1 MIKPNPEIIL
11 KEAVMRVDQ
20 IPLTQVATAIL
31 HKAGAEL
38 ERAQAVAEHL
48 VTANLKGHDSH
59 GVGMI
64 PNYVNAMLN
73 TLIHPENDALL
84 TRDSGAVLNFDGNLG
99 FGRVVG
105 IQAMDL
111 GIERAKSHGI
121 SCVALGNAAHL
132 GRIGAFAEHCAEA
145 GLISTHYV
153 NVVGHDPM
161 VVAYR
166 GRDRRFI
173 TNPFCCAVPRPDGNH
188 VVLDMA
194 TTTVAA
200 GKVRVAYMKGEP
212 VPEHSLVDSNGLETT
227 DASVIFSKG
236 GGGAMQPFGLHK
248 GYGLMVMCEL
258 LGGALGG
265 NFTMQPG
272 NPRAGATLNNMLSII
287 LDPGAVGDLAEYD
300 AEVSAMIDYIY
311 ASEAA
316 EGVDKV
322 LIPGDPERQSVAARS
337 THGIDIDDNSWQD
350 ITNAAAAAGLGEE
363 DINALL

>member
-1 MIKPNPEIIL
+1 
-11 KEAVMRVDQ
+11 MRIDQ
-20 IPLTQVATAIL
+20 KPLTQIATTIL

-38 ERAQAVAEHL
+38 KRAQAVAEHL
-48 VTANLKGHDSH
+48 VIANLKGHDSH

-64 PNYVNAMLN
+64 PSYVKSMMSD
-73 TLIHPENDALL
+73 LIHPQNDALL
-84 TRDSGAVLNFDGNLG
+84 TRDSGAVLSFDGNLG

-105 IQAMDL
+105 IQAVDQ

-161 VVAYR
+161 VVAYG

-173 TNPFCCAVPRPDGNH
+173 TNPFCCAVPRTDGNH

-212 VPEHSLVDSNGLETT
+212 VPEHSLVDRNGLETT
-227 DASVIFSKG
+227 DASVIFSKD

-272 NPRAGATLNNMLSII
+272 NQRAGATLNNMLSII
-287 LDPGAVGDLAEYD
+287 LDPSAVGDLAAYD
-300 AEVSAMIDYIY
+300 AEVTAMIDYIY
-311 ASEAA
+311 ASKAA
-316 EGVDKV
+316 EGVEKV
-322 LIPGDPERQSVAARS
+322 LIPGDPERQSLAARS
-337 THGIDIDDNSWQD
+337 TNGIDIDDNSWQD
-350 ITNAAAAAGLGEE
+350 ITNAANAAGLSTD
-363 DINALL
+363 DIKALL

>member
-1 MIKPNPEIIL
+1 
-11 KEAVMRVDQ
+11 MRIDQ
-20 IPLTQVATAIL
+20 KPLTQIATTIL

-48 VTANLKGHDSH
+48 VIANLKGHDSH

-64 PNYVNAMLN
+64 PSYVKSMMSD
-73 TLIHPENDALL
+73 LIHPQNDALL
-84 TRDSGAVLNFDGNLG
+84 TRDSGAVLSFDGNLG

-105 IQAMDL
+105 IQAMDQ

-161 VVAYR
+161 VVAYG

-173 TNPFCCAVPRPDGNH
+173 TNPFCCAVPRTDGNH

-212 VPEHSLVDSNGLETT
+212 VPEHSLVDRNGLETT
-227 DASVIFSKG
+227 DASVIFSKD

-265 NFTMQPG
+265 NFTMQPA
-272 NPRAGATLNNMLSII
+272 NQRAGATLNNMLSII
-287 LDPGAVGDLAEYD
+287 LDPSAVGDLAAYD
-300 AEVSAMIDYIY
+300 AEVTAMIDYIY
-311 ASEAA
+311 ASKAA
-316 EGVDKV
+316 EGVEKV
-322 LIPGDPERQSVAARS
+322 LIPGDPERQSLAARS
-337 THGIDIDDNSWQD
+337 TNGIDIDDNSWQD
-350 ITNAAAAAGLGEE
+350 ITNAANAAGLSTD
-363 DINALL
+363 DIKALL

>member
-1 MIKPNPEIIL
+1 
-11 KEAVMRVDQ
+11 MRIDQ
-20 IPLTQVATAIL
+20 KPLTQIAATIL

-48 VTANLKGHDSH
+48 VIANLKGHDSH

-64 PNYVNAMLN
+64 PNYVKSMMSD
-73 TLIHPENDALL
+73 LIHPQNDALL
-84 TRDSGAVLNFDGNLG
+84 TRDSGAVLSFDGNLG

-105 IQAMDL
+105 IQAMDQ
-111 GIERAKSHGI
+111 GIARAKSHGI

-132 GRIGAFAEHCAEA
+132 GRIGAFAEHCAAA

-161 VVAYR
+161 VVAYG

-173 TNPFCCAVPRPDGNH
+173 TNPFCCAVPRADGNH

-212 VPEHSLVDSNGLETT
+212 VPEHSLVDRNGLETT
-227 DASVIFSKG
+227 DASVIFSKD

-272 NPRAGATLNNMLSII
+272 NQRAGATLNNMLSII
-287 LDPGAVGDLAEYD
+287 LDPGAVGDLAAYD
-300 AEVSAMIDYIY
+300 AEVTAMIDYIY

-316 EGVDKV
+316 EGVEKV
-322 LIPGDPERQSVAARS
+322 LIPGDPERQSFAARS
-337 THGIDIDDNSWQD
+337 TNGIDIDDNSWRD
-350 ITNAAAAAGLGEE
+350 ITNAANAAGLSA
-363 DINALL
+363 DDLNALL

>member
-1 MIKPNPEIIL
+1 
-11 KEAVMRVDQ
+11 MRIDQ
-20 IPLTQVATAIL
+20 KPLTQIATTIL

-38 ERAQAVAEHL
+38 KRAQAVAEHL
-48 VTANLKGHDSH
+48 VIANLKGHDSH

-64 PNYVNAMLN
+64 PSYVKSMMSD
-73 TLIHPENDALL
+73 LIHPQNDALL
-84 TRDSGAVLNFDGNLG
+84 TRDSGAVLSFDGNLG

-105 IQAMDL
+105 IQAMDQ

-161 VVAYR
+161 VVAYG

-173 TNPFCCAVPRPDGNH
+173 TNPFCCAVPRTDGNH

-212 VPEHSLVDSNGLETT
+212 VPEHSLVDRNGLETT
-227 DASVIFSKG
+227 DASVIFSKD

-272 NPRAGATLNNMLSII
+272 NQRAGATLNNMLSII
-287 LDPGAVGDLAEYD
+287 LDPSAVGDLAAYD
-300 AEVSAMIDYIY
+300 AEVTAMIDYIY
-311 ASEAA
+311 ASKAA
-316 EGVDKV
+316 QGVEKV
-322 LIPGDPERQSVAARS
+322 LIPGDPERQSLAARS
-337 THGIDIDDNSWQD
+337 TNGIDIDENSWQD
-350 ITNAAAAAGLGEE
+350 ITNAANAAGLSMD
-363 DINALL
+363 DIKALL

>member
-1 MIKPNPEIIL
+1 MRIDQKPL
-11 KEAVMRVDQ
+11 M
-20 IPLTQVATAIL
+20 QVAAAIL
-31 HKAGAEL
+31 QKAGAEL
-38 ERAQAVAEHL
+38 DRAQAVAEHL
-48 VTANLKGHDSH
+48 VAANLKGHDSH

-64 PNYVNAMLN
+64 PNYVKSMMSE
-73 TLIHPENDALL
+73 LIQPQNDALL
-84 TRDSGAVLNFDGNLG
+84 TRDSGAVLTFDGNLG

-105 IQAMDL
+105 IQAMDQ

-161 VVAYR
+161 VVAYG

-173 TNPFCCAVPRPDGNH
+173 TNPFCCAVPRADGQH

-212 VPEHSLVDSNGLETT
+212 VPDHSLVDRNGVETT
-227 DASVIFSKG
+227 DASVIFSKD

-272 NPRAGATLNNMLSII
+272 NPRIGATLNNMLSVI
-287 LDPGAVGDLAEYD
+287 LDPSAIGDLAAYD
-300 AEVSAMIDYIY
+300 AEVTAMIDYIY

-316 EGVDKV
+316 DGVEKV
-322 LIPGDPERQSVAARS
+322 LIPGDPERQSLAARS
-337 THGIDIDDNSWQD
+337 RDGIDIDENSWQD
-350 ITNAAAAAGLGEE
+350 ITNAATAAGLSEKE
-363 DINALL
+363 ISALVD

>member
-1 MIKPNPEIIL
+1 
-11 KEAVMRVDQ
+11 MRIDQ
-20 IPLTQVATAIL
+20 KPLTQIAATIL

-48 VTANLKGHDSH
+48 VIANLKGHDSH

-64 PNYVNAMLN
+64 PNYVKSMMSD
-73 TLIHPENDALL
+73 LIHPQSDALL
-84 TRDSGAVLNFDGNLG
+84 TRDSGAVLSFDGNLG

-105 IQAMDL
+105 IQAMDQ
-111 GIERAKSHGI
+111 GIARAKSHGI

-132 GRIGAFAEHCAEA
+132 GRIGAFAEHCAAA

-161 VVAYR
+161 VVAYG

-173 TNPFCCAVPRPDGNH
+173 TNPFCCAVPRADGNH

-212 VPEHSLVDSNGLETT
+212 VPEHSLVDRNGLETT
-227 DASVIFSKG
+227 DASVIFSKD

-272 NPRAGATLNNMLSII
+272 NQRAGATLNNMLSII
-287 LDPGAVGDLAEYD
+287 LDPGAVGDLAAYD
-300 AEVSAMIDYIY
+300 AEVTAMIDYIY

-316 EGVDKV
+316 EGVEKV
-322 LIPGDPERQSVAARS
+322 LIPGDPERQSFAARS
-337 THGIDIDDNSWQD
+337 TNGIDIDDNSWQD
-350 ITNAAAAAGLGEE
+350 ITNAANAAGLSA
-363 DINALL
+363 DDLNALL

>member
-1 MIKPNPEIIL
+1 
-11 KEAVMRVDQ
+11 MRIDQ
-20 IPLTQVATAIL
+20 KPLTQIATTIL

-38 ERAQAVAEHL
+38 KRAQAVAEHL
-48 VTANLKGHDSH
+48 VIANLKGHDSH

-64 PNYVNAMLN
+64 PSYVKSMMSD
-73 TLIHPENDALL
+73 LIHPQNDALL
-84 TRDSGAVLNFDGNLG
+84 TRDSGAVLSFDGNLG

-105 IQAMDL
+105 IQAMDQ

-161 VVAYR
+161 VVAYG

-173 TNPFCCAVPRPDGNH
+173 TNPFCCAVPRTDGNH

-212 VPEHSLVDSNGLETT
+212 VPEHSLVDRNGLETT
-227 DASVIFSKG
+227 DASVIFSKD
-236 GGGAMQPFGLHK
+236 GGGAIPRTAK
-248 GYGLMVMCEL
+248 Y
-258 LGGALGG
+258 
-265 NFTMQPG
+265 
-272 NPRAGATLNNMLSII
+272 PRAQRRGHRNRRQQLAGHHAGSRPGRFGCRTNHSAPRLVFQPSETL
-287 LDPGAVGDLAEYD
+287 
-300 AEVSAMIDYIY
+300 
-311 ASEAA
+311 
-316 EGVDKV
+316 
-322 LIPGDPERQSVAARS
+322 R
-337 THGIDIDDNSWQD
+337 
-350 ITNAAAAAGLGEE
+350 
-363 DINALL
+363 

>member
-1 MIKPNPEIIL
+1 
-11 KEAVMRVDQ
+11 MRIDQ
-20 IPLTQVATAIL
+20 RPLIQVAAAIL
-31 HKAGAEL
+31 QKAGAEL
-38 ERAQAVAEHL
+38 DRAQAVAEHL
-48 VTANLKGHDSH
+48 VAANLKGHDSH

-64 PNYVNAMLN
+64 PNYVKSMMSE
-73 TLIHPENDALL
+73 LIHPQNDALL
-84 TRDSGAVLNFDGNLG
+84 TRDSGAVLTFDGNLG

-105 IQAMDL
+105 MQAMDQ

-161 VVAYR
+161 VVAYG

-173 TNPFCCAVPRPDGNH
+173 TNPFCCAVPRADGQH

-212 VPEHSLVDSNGLETT
+212 VPDHSLVDRNGVETT
-227 DASVIFSKG
+227 DASVIFSKD

-272 NPRAGATLNNMLSII
+272 NPRIGATLNNMLSVI
-287 LDPGAVGDLAEYD
+287 LDPSAIGDLAAYD
-300 AEVSAMIDYIY
+300 AEVTAMIDYIY

-316 EGVDKV
+316 DGVEKV
-322 LIPGDPERQSVAARS
+322 LIPGDPERQSLAARS
-337 THGIDIDDNSWQD
+337 RDGIDIDENSWQD
-350 ITNAAAAAGLGEE
+350 ITNAATAAGLSEKE
-363 DINALL
+363 ISALVD

>member
-1 MIKPNPEIIL
+1 
-11 KEAVMRVDQ
+11 MRIDQ
-20 IPLTQVATAIL
+20 KPLTQIATTIL

-38 ERAQAVAEHL
+38 KRAQAVAEHL
-48 VTANLKGHDSH
+48 VIANLKGHDSH

-64 PNYVNAMLN
+64 PSYVKSMMSD
-73 TLIHPENDALL
+73 LIHPQNDALL
-84 TRDSGAVLNFDGNLG
+84 TRDSGAVLSFDGNLG

-105 IQAMDL
+105 IQAMDQ

-161 VVAYR
+161 VVAYG

-173 TNPFCCAVPRPDGNH
+173 TNPFCCAVPRTDGNH

-212 VPEHSLVDSNGLETT
+212 VPTHSLVDRNGLETT
-227 DASVIFSKG
+227 DASVIFSKD

-272 NPRAGATLNNMLSII
+272 NQRAGATLNNMLSII
-287 LDPGAVGDLAEYD
+287 LDPSAVGDLAAYD
-300 AEVSAMIDYIY
+300 AEVTAMIDYIY
-311 ASEAA
+311 ASKAA
-316 EGVDKV
+316 EGVEKV
-322 LIPGDPERQSVAARS
+322 LIPGDPERQSLAARS
-337 THGIDIDDNSWQD
+337 TNGIDIDDNSWQD
-350 ITNAAAAAGLGEE
+350 ITNAANAAGLSTD
-363 DINALL
+363 DIKALL

>member
-1 MIKPNPEIIL
+1 
-11 KEAVMRVDQ
+11 MRIHKNSLV
-20 IPLTQVATAIL
+20 QVATAIL
-31 HKAGAEL
+31 TSAGAEAD
-38 ERAQAVAEHL
+38 RAHAVAEHL
-48 VTANLKGHDSH
+48 VIANLKGHDSH
-59 GVGMI
+59 GVGMV
-64 PNYVNAMLN
+64 PNYVGAMVN
-73 TLIHPENDALL
+73 GLINPQSDVKL
-84 TRDSGAVLNFDGNLG
+84 TRDNGAVLTFDGDLG
-99 FGRVVG
+99 FGRIVG
-105 IQAMDL
+105 MQAMDK

-121 SCVALGNAAHL
+121 CCVALGSAAHL

-161 VVAYR
+161 VVAYG

-173 TNPFCCAVPRPDGNH
+173 TNPFCCAVPRADGNH

-212 VPEHSLVDSNGLETT
+212 VPKHSLVDKNGVETT
-227 DASVIFSKG
+227 DASVIFSKD

-265 NFTMQPG
+265 HFTMQPG
-272 NPRAGATLNNMLSII
+272 NQRSGATLNNMLSII
-287 LDPGAVGDLAEYD
+287 LDPAAVGDLATYD

-311 ASEAA
+311 ASEPAD
-316 EGVDKV
+316 GVDKV
-322 LIPGDPERQSVAARS
+322 MIPGDPERQSTRTRNAK
-337 THGIDIDDNSWQD
+337 GIEIDDNSWQD
-350 ITNAAAAAGLGEE
+350 IMQAADRAGL
-363 DINALL
+363 DAAQITALLD

>member
-1 MIKPNPEIIL
+1 MRIDQKPLI
-11 KEAVMRVDQ
+11 
-20 IPLTQVATAIL
+20 QVASAIL
-31 HKAGAEL
+31 QKAGAAID
-38 ERAQAVAEHL
+38 RAQAVAEHL
-48 VTANLKGHDSH
+48 VRANLKGHDSH
-59 GVGMI
+59 GVGMV
-64 PNYVNAMLN
+64 PNYVKSMLSE
-73 TLIHPENDALL
+73 LIHPQNDALL
-84 TRDSGAVLNFDGNLG
+84 TRDNGAVLTFDGNLG

-105 IQAMDL
+105 MQAMDQ

-161 VVAYR
+161 VVAYG

-173 TNPFCCAVPRPDGNH
+173 TNPFCCAVPRADGNH

-212 VPEHSLVDSNGLETT
+212 VPEHSLVDRNGVETT
-227 DASVIFSKG
+227 DASVIFSRD

-272 NPRAGATLNNMLSII
+272 NPRGGATLNNMLSVI
-287 LDPGAVGDLAEYD
+287 LDPSAIGDLAAYD
-300 AEVSAMIDYIY
+300 AEVTAMIEYIY

-316 EGVDKV
+316 EGIDKV
-322 LIPGDPERQSVAARS
+322 LVPGDPERQSVAARS
-337 THGIDIDDNSWQD
+337 QAGIDIDDNSWQD
-350 ITNAAAAAGLGEE
+350 ITSAAVAAGMSEAEIG
-363 DINALL
+363 ALIA

>member
-1 MIKPNPEIIL
+1 
-11 KEAVMRVDQ
+11 MRIDQ
-20 IPLTQVATAIL
+20 KPLTQIATTIL

-38 ERAQAVAEHL
+38 KRAQAVAEHL
-48 VTANLKGHDSH
+48 VIANLKGHDSH

-64 PNYVNAMLN
+64 PSYVKSMMSG
-73 TLIHPENDALL
+73 LIHPQNDALL
-84 TRDSGAVLNFDGNLG
+84 TRDSGAVLSFDGNLG

-105 IQAMDL
+105 IQAMDQ

-161 VVAYR
+161 VVAYG

-173 TNPFCCAVPRPDGNH
+173 TNPFCCAVPRTDGNH

-212 VPEHSLVDSNGLETT
+212 VPEHSLVDRNGLETT
-227 DASVIFSKG
+227 DASVIFSKD

-272 NPRAGATLNNMLSII
+272 NQRAGATLNNMLSII
-287 LDPGAVGDLAEYD
+287 LDPSAVGDLAAYD
-300 AEVSAMIDYIY
+300 AEVTAMIDYIY
-311 ASEAA
+311 ASKAA
-316 EGVDKV
+316 EGVEKV
-322 LIPGDPERQSVAARS
+322 LIPGDPERQSLAARS
-337 THGIDIDDNSWQD
+337 TNGIDIDDNSWQD
-350 ITNAAAAAGLGEE
+350 ITNAANAAGLSTD
-363 DINALL
+363 DIKALL

>member
-1 MIKPNPEIIL
+1 
-11 KEAVMRVDQ
+11 MRIDQ
-20 IPLTQVATAIL
+20 NPLTQVATAIL
-31 HKAGAEL
+31 QCAGAE
-38 ERAQAVAEHL
+38 EQRARAVAEHL

-64 PNYVNAMLN
+64 PNYVAAMVAG
-73 TLIHPENDALL
+73 LINPDNDAKL
-84 TRDSGAVLNFDGNLG
+84 TRDSGAVLTFDGDLG

-105 IQAMDL
+105 MQAMEQ
-111 GIERAKSHGI
+111 GIERAKAHGI

-132 GRIGAFAEHCAEA
+132 GRIGAFAEYCADA

-153 NVVGHDPM
+153 NVVGHDPL
-161 VVAYR
+161 VVAYG

-173 TNPFCCAVPRPDGNH
+173 TNPFCCAVPRADGDH

-212 VPEHSLVDSNGLETT
+212 VPEHSLVDKNGVETT
-227 DASVIFSKG
+227 DASVIFSKD

-265 NFTMQPG
+265 NFSMQPG
-272 NPRAGATLNNMLSII
+272 NTRSGATLNNMLSII
-287 LDPGAVGDLAEYD
+287 LDPAAVGDLAAYD

-311 ASEAA
+311 ASEPAD
-316 EGVDKV
+316 GVDKV
-322 LIPGDPERQSVAARS
+322 LIPGDPERKSLKTRS
-337 THGIDIDDNSWQD
+337 AEGIEIDDNSWQD
-350 ITNAAAAAGLGEE
+350 IMRAAETAGL
-363 DINALL
+363 DQTQVNALLG

>member
-1 MIKPNPEIIL
+1 
-11 KEAVMRVDQ
+11 MRIDQ
-20 IPLTQVATAIL
+20 KPLTKIAATIL

-48 VTANLKGHDSH
+48 VIANLKGHDSH

-64 PNYVNAMLN
+64 PNYVKSMMSD
-73 TLIHPENDALL
+73 LIHPQNDALL
-84 TRDSGAVLNFDGNLG
+84 TRDSGAVLSFDGNLG

-105 IQAMDL
+105 IQAMDQ
-111 GIERAKSHGI
+111 GIARAKSHGI

-132 GRIGAFAEHCAEA
+132 GRIGAFAEHCAAA

-161 VVAYR
+161 VVAYG

-173 TNPFCCAVPRPDGNH
+173 TNPFCCAVPRADGNH

-212 VPEHSLVDSNGLETT
+212 VPEHSLVDRNGLETT
-227 DASVIFSKG
+227 DASVIFSKD

-272 NPRAGATLNNMLSII
+272 NQRAGATLNNMLSII
-287 LDPGAVGDLAEYD
+287 LDPGAVGDLAAYD
-300 AEVSAMIDYIY
+300 AEVTAMIDYIY

-316 EGVDKV
+316 EGVEKV
-322 LIPGDPERQSVAARS
+322 LIPGDPERQSFAARS
-337 THGIDIDDNSWQD
+337 TNGIDIDDNSWQD
-350 ITNAAAAAGLGEE
+350 ITSAANAAGLSA
-363 DINALL
+363 DDLNALL

>member
-1 MIKPNPEIIL
+1 
-11 KEAVMRVDQ
+11 MRIDQ
-20 IPLTQVATAIL
+20 KPLTQIATTIL

-48 VTANLKGHDSH
+48 VIANLKGHDSH

-64 PNYVNAMLN
+64 PSYVKSMMSD
-73 TLIHPENDALL
+73 LIHPQNDALL
-84 TRDSGAVLNFDGNLG
+84 TRDSGAVLSFDGNLG

-105 IQAMDL
+105 IQAMDQ

-161 VVAYR
+161 VVAYG

-173 TNPFCCAVPRPDGNH
+173 TNPFCCAVPRTDGNH

-212 VPEHSLVDSNGLETT
+212 VPEHSLVDRNGLETT
-227 DASVIFSKG
+227 DASVIFSKD

-272 NPRAGATLNNMLSII
+272 NQRAGATLNNMLSVI
-287 LDPGAVGDLAEYD
+287 LDPSAVGDLAAYD
-300 AEVSAMIDYIY
+300 AEVTAMIDYIY
-311 ASEAA
+311 ASKAA
-316 EGVDKV
+316 EGVEKV
-322 LIPGDPERQSVAARS
+322 LIPGDPERQSLAARS
-337 THGIDIDDNSWQD
+337 TNGIDIDDNSWQD
-350 ITNAAAAAGLGEE
+350 ITNAANAAGLSTD
-363 DINALL
+363 DIKALL

>member
-1 MIKPNPEIIL
+1 
-11 KEAVMRVDQ
+11 MRIDQ
-20 IPLTQVATAIL
+20 KPLTQIATTIL

-38 ERAQAVAEHL
+38 KRAQAVAEHL
-48 VTANLKGHDSH
+48 VIANLKGHDSH

-64 PNYVNAMLN
+64 PSYVKSMMSD
-73 TLIHPENDALL
+73 LIHPQNDALL
-84 TRDSGAVLNFDGNLG
+84 TRDSGAVLSFDGNLG

-105 IQAMDL
+105 IQAMDQ

-161 VVAYR
+161 VVAYG

-173 TNPFCCAVPRPDGNH
+173 TNPFCCAVPRTDGNH

-212 VPEHSLVDSNGLETT
+212 VPEHSLVDRNGLETT
-227 DASVIFSKG
+227 DASVIFSKD

-272 NPRAGATLNNMLSII
+272 NQRAGATLNNMLSII
-287 LDPGAVGDLAEYD
+287 LDPSAVGDLAAYD
-300 AEVSAMIDYIY
+300 AEVTAMIDYIY
-311 ASEAA
+311 ASKAA
-316 EGVDKV
+316 QGVEKV
-322 LIPGDPERQSVAARS
+322 LIPGDPERQSLAARS
-337 THGIDIDDNSWQD
+337 TNGIDIDDNSWQD
-350 ITNAAAAAGLGEE
+350 ITNAANAAGLSTD
-363 DINALL
+363 DIKALL

>member
-1 MIKPNPEIIL
+1 MRIDQRPLIK
-11 KEAVMRVDQ
+11 
-20 IPLTQVATAIL
+20 VAAAIL
-31 HKAGAEL
+31 QKAGAEL
-38 ERAQAVAEHL
+38 DRAQAVAEHL
-48 VTANLKGHDSH
+48 VAANLKGHDSH

-64 PNYVNAMLN
+64 PNYVKSMLSE
-73 TLIHPENDALL
+73 LIHPQNDALL
-84 TRDSGAVLNFDGNLG
+84 TRDSGAVLTFDGNLG

-105 IQAMDL
+105 MQAMDQ
-111 GIERAKSHGI
+111 GIQRAKSHGI

-161 VVAYR
+161 VVAYG

-173 TNPFCCAVPRPDGNH
+173 TNPFCCAVPRADGQH

-212 VPEHSLVDSNGLETT
+212 VPDHSLVDRNGVETT
-227 DASVIFSKG
+227 DASVIFSKD

-272 NPRAGATLNNMLSII
+272 NPRIGATLNNMLSVI
-287 LDPGAVGDLAEYD
+287 LDPSAIGDLAAYD
-300 AEVSAMIDYIY
+300 AEVTAMIDYIY

-316 EGVDKV
+316 DGVEKV
-322 LIPGDPERQSVAARS
+322 LIPGDPERQSLAARS
-337 THGIDIDDNSWQD
+337 RDGIDIDENSWQD
-350 ITNAAAAAGLGEE
+350 ITNAATSAGLSEKE
-363 DINALL
+363 ISALVD

>member
-1 MIKPNPEIIL
+1 
-11 KEAVMRVDQ
+11 MRIDQ
-20 IPLTQVATAIL
+20 KPLTQIAATIL

-48 VTANLKGHDSH
+48 VIANLKGHDSH

-64 PNYVNAMLN
+64 PNYVKSIMSD
-73 TLIHPENDALL
+73 LIHPQNDALL
-84 TRDSGAVLNFDGNLG
+84 TRDSGAVLSFDGNLG

-105 IQAMDL
+105 IQAMDQ
-111 GIERAKSHGI
+111 GIARAKSHGI

-132 GRIGAFAEHCAEA
+132 GRIGAFAEHCAAA

-161 VVAYR
+161 VVAYG

-173 TNPFCCAVPRPDGNH
+173 TNPFCCAVPRADGNH

-212 VPEHSLVDSNGLETT
+212 VPEHSLVDRNGLETT
-227 DASVIFSKG
+227 DASVIFSKD

-272 NPRAGATLNNMLSII
+272 NQRAGATLNNMLSII
-287 LDPGAVGDLAEYD
+287 LDPGAIGDLAAYD
-300 AEVSAMIDYIY
+300 AEVTAMIDYIY

-316 EGVDKV
+316 EGVEKV
-322 LIPGDPERQSVAARS
+322 LIPGDPERQSFAARS
-337 THGIDIDDNSWQD
+337 TNGIDIDDNSWRD
-350 ITNAAAAAGLGEE
+350 ITNAANAAGLSA
-363 DINALL
+363 DDLNALL

>member
-1 MIKPNPEIIL
+1 
-11 KEAVMRVDQ
+11 MRIDQ
-20 IPLTQVATAIL
+20 KPLTQIATTIL

-48 VTANLKGHDSH
+48 VIANLKGHDSH

-64 PNYVNAMLN
+64 PSYVKSMMSD
-73 TLIHPENDALL
+73 LIHPQNDALL
-84 TRDSGAVLNFDGNLG
+84 TRDSGAVLSFDGNLG

-105 IQAMDL
+105 IQAMDQ

-161 VVAYR
+161 VVAYG

-173 TNPFCCAVPRPDGNH
+173 TNPFCCAVPRTDGNH

-212 VPEHSLVDSNGLETT
+212 VPEHSLVDRNGLETT
-227 DASVIFSKG
+227 DASVIFSKD

-272 NPRAGATLNNMLSII
+272 NQRAGATLNNMLSII
-287 LDPGAVGDLAEYD
+287 LDPSAVGDLATYD
-300 AEVSAMIDYIY
+300 AEVTAMIDYIY
-311 ASEAA
+311 ASKAA
-316 EGVDKV
+316 EGVEKV
-322 LIPGDPERQSVAARS
+322 LIPGDPERQSLAARS
-337 THGIDIDDNSWQD
+337 TNGIDIDDNSWQD
-350 ITNAAAAAGLGEE
+350 ITHAANAAGLGT
-363 DINALL
+363 DDLKVLL

>member
-1 MIKPNPEIIL
+1 MRIDQKPL
-11 KEAVMRVDQ
+11 M
-20 IPLTQVATAIL
+20 QVAAAIL
-31 HKAGAEL
+31 QKAGAEL
-38 ERAQAVAEHL
+38 DRAQAVAEHL
-48 VTANLKGHDSH
+48 VAANLKGHDSH

-64 PNYVNAMLN
+64 PNYVKSMLSE
-73 TLIHPENDALL
+73 LIHPQNDALL
-84 TRDSGAVLNFDGNLG
+84 TRDSGAVLTFDGNLG

-105 IQAMDL
+105 MQAMDQ

-161 VVAYR
+161 VVAYG

-173 TNPFCCAVPRPDGNH
+173 TNPFCCAVPRADGQH

-212 VPEHSLVDSNGLETT
+212 VPDHSLVDRNGVETT
-227 DASVIFSKG
+227 DASVIFSKD

-272 NPRAGATLNNMLSII
+272 NPRIGATLNNMLSVI
-287 LDPGAVGDLAEYD
+287 LDPSAIGDLAAYD
-300 AEVSAMIDYIY
+300 AEVTAMIDYIY

-316 EGVDKV
+316 DGVEKV

-337 THGIDIDDNSWQD
+337 QDGIDIDENSWQD
-350 ITNAAAAAGLGEE
+350 IINAATAAGLSEKE
-363 DINALL
+363 ISALVG

>member
-1 MIKPNPEIIL
+1 MRIDQKPLI
-11 KEAVMRVDQ
+11 
-20 IPLTQVATAIL
+20 QVASAIL
-31 HKAGAEL
+31 QKAGAAID
-38 ERAQAVAEHL
+38 RAQAVAEHL
-48 VTANLKGHDSH
+48 VIANLKGHDSH
-59 GVGMI
+59 GVGMV
-64 PNYVNAMLN
+64 PNYVKSMLSE
-73 TLIHPENDALL
+73 LIHPQNDALL
-84 TRDSGAVLNFDGNLG
+84 TRDNGAVLTFDGNLG

-105 IQAMDL
+105 MQAMDQ

-132 GRIGAFAEHCAEA
+132 GRIGAFAEYCAEA

-161 VVAYR
+161 VVAYG

-173 TNPFCCAVPRPDGNH
+173 TNPFCCAVPRADGNH

-212 VPEHSLVDSNGLETT
+212 VPEHSLVDRNGVETT
-227 DASVIFSKG
+227 DASVIFSRD

-272 NPRAGATLNNMLSII
+272 NPRGGATLNNMLSVI
-287 LDPGAVGDLAEYD
+287 LDPSAIGDLAAYD
-300 AEVSAMIDYIY
+300 AEVTAMIEYIY

-316 EGVDKV
+316 EGIDKV
-322 LIPGDPERQSVAARS
+322 LVPGDPERQSVAARS
-337 THGIDIDDNSWQD
+337 QAGIDIDDNSWQD
-350 ITNAAAAAGLGEE
+350 ITSAAVAAGMSEAEIG
-363 DINALL
+363 ALIA

>member
-1 MIKPNPEIIL
+1 
-11 KEAVMRVDQ
+11 MRIDQ
-20 IPLTQVATAIL
+20 KPLTQIATTIL

-38 ERAQAVAEHL
+38 KRAQAVAEHL
-48 VTANLKGHDSH
+48 VIANLKGHDSH

-64 PNYVNAMLN
+64 PSYVKSMMSD
-73 TLIHPENDALL
+73 LIHPQNDALL
-84 TRDSGAVLNFDGNLG
+84 TRDSGAVLSFDGNLG

-105 IQAMDL
+105 IQAMDQ

-161 VVAYR
+161 VVAYG

-173 TNPFCCAVPRPDGNH
+173 TNPFCCAVPRTDGNH

-212 VPEHSLVDSNGLETT
+212 VPEHSLVDRNGLETT
-227 DASVIFSKG
+227 DASVIFSKD

-272 NPRAGATLNNMLSII
+272 NQRAGATLNNMLSII
-287 LDPGAVGDLAEYD
+287 LDPSAVGDLAAYD
-300 AEVSAMIDYIY
+300 AEVTAMIDYIY
-311 ASEAA
+311 ASKAA
-316 EGVDKV
+316 EGVEKV
-322 LIPGDPERQSVAARS
+322 LIPGDPERQSLAARS
-337 THGIDIDDNSWQD
+337 TNGIDIDDNSWQD
-350 ITNAAAAAGLGEE
+350 ITNAANAAGLSTD
-363 DINALL
+363 DIKALL

>member
-1 MIKPNPEIIL
+1 
-11 KEAVMRVDQ
+11 MRIDQ
-20 IPLTQVATAIL
+20 RPLIQVAAAIL
-31 HKAGAEL
+31 QKAGAEL
-38 ERAQAVAEHL
+38 DRAQAVAEHL
-48 VTANLKGHDSH
+48 VAANLKGHDSH

-64 PNYVNAMLN
+64 PNYVKSMLSE
-73 TLIHPENDALL
+73 LIHPQNDALL
-84 TRDSGAVLNFDGNLG
+84 TRDSGAVLTFDGNLG

-105 IQAMDL
+105 MQAMDQ

-161 VVAYR
+161 VVAYG

-173 TNPFCCAVPRPDGNH
+173 TNPFCCAVPRADGQH

-212 VPEHSLVDSNGLETT
+212 VPDHSLVDRNGVETT
-227 DASVIFSKG
+227 DASVIFSKD

-272 NPRAGATLNNMLSII
+272 NPRIGATLNNMLSVI
-287 LDPGAVGDLAEYD
+287 LDPSAIGDLAAYD
-300 AEVSAMIDYIY
+300 AEVTAMIDYIY

-316 EGVDKV
+316 DGVEKV
-322 LIPGDPERQSVAARS
+322 LIPGDPERQSLAARS
-337 THGIDIDDNSWQD
+337 RDGIDIDENSWQD
-350 ITNAAAAAGLGEE
+350 ITNAATAAGLSEKE
-363 DINALL
+363 ISALVD

>member
-1 MIKPNPEIIL
+1 MRIDQKPLI
-11 KEAVMRVDQ
+11 
-20 IPLTQVATAIL
+20 QVASAIL
-31 HKAGAEL
+31 QKAGAAID
-38 ERAQAVAEHL
+38 RAQAVAEHL
-48 VTANLKGHDSH
+48 VIANLKGHDSH

-64 PNYVNAMLN
+64 PNYVKSMLSE
-73 TLIHPENDALL
+73 LIHPQNDALL
-84 TRDSGAVLNFDGNLG
+84 TRDNGAVLTFDGNLG

-105 IQAMDL
+105 MQAMDQ

-132 GRIGAFAEHCAEA
+132 GRIGAFAEYCAEA

-161 VVAYR
+161 VVAYG

-173 TNPFCCAVPRPDGNH
+173 TNPFCCAVPRADGNH

-212 VPEHSLVDSNGLETT
+212 VPEHSLVDRNGVETT
-227 DASVIFSKG
+227 DASVIFSRD

-272 NPRAGATLNNMLSII
+272 NPRGGATLNNMLSVI
-287 LDPGAVGDLAEYD
+287 LDPSAIGDLAAYD
-300 AEVSAMIDYIY
+300 AEVTAMIEYIY

-316 EGVDKV
+316 EGIDKV
-322 LIPGDPERQSVAARS
+322 LVPGDPERQSVAARS
-337 THGIDIDDNSWQD
+337 QAGIDIDDNSWQD
-350 ITNAAAAAGLGEE
+350 ITSAAVAAGMSEAEIG
-363 DINALL
+363 ALIA

>member
-1 MIKPNPEIIL
+1 
-11 KEAVMRVDQ
+11 MRIDQ
-20 IPLTQVATAIL
+20 KPLTQIATTIL

-38 ERAQAVAEHL
+38 KRAQAVAEHL
-48 VTANLKGHDSH
+48 VIANLKGHDSH

-64 PNYVNAMLN
+64 PSYVKSMMSD
-73 TLIHPENDALL
+73 LIHPQNDALL
-84 TRDSGAVLNFDGNLG
+84 TRDSGAVLSFDGNLG

-105 IQAMDL
+105 IQAMDQ

-161 VVAYR
+161 VVAYG

-173 TNPFCCAVPRPDGNH
+173 TNPFCCAVPRTDGNH

-212 VPEHSLVDSNGLETT
+212 VPEHSLVDRNGLETT
-227 DASVIFSKG
+227 DASVIFSKD

-272 NPRAGATLNNMLSII
+272 NQRAGATLNNMLSII
-287 LDPGAVGDLAEYD
+287 LDPGAVGDLAAYD
-300 AEVSAMIDYIY
+300 AEVTAMIDYIY

-316 EGVDKV
+316 EGVEKV
-322 LIPGDPERQSVAARS
+322 LIPGDPERQSFAARS
-337 THGIDIDDNSWQD
+337 TNGIDIDDNSWQD
-350 ITNAAAAAGLGEE
+350 ITNAANAAGLSA
-363 DINALL
+363 DDLNALL

>member
-1 MIKPNPEIIL
+1 
-11 KEAVMRVDQ
+11 MRIDQ
-20 IPLTQVATAIL
+20 KPLTQIATTIL

-38 ERAQAVAEHL
+38 KRAQAVAEHL
-48 VTANLKGHDSH
+48 VIANLKGHDSH

-64 PNYVNAMLN
+64 PSYVKSMMSD
-73 TLIHPENDALL
+73 LIHPQNDALL
-84 TRDSGAVLNFDGNLG
+84 TRDSGAVLSFDGNLG

-105 IQAMDL
+105 IQAMDQ

-161 VVAYR
+161 VVAYG

-173 TNPFCCAVPRPDGNH
+173 TNPFCCAVPRTDGNH

-212 VPEHSLVDSNGLETT
+212 VPEHSLVDRNGLETT
-227 DASVIFSKG
+227 DASVIFSKD

-265 NFTMQPG
+265 NFTMQPS
-272 NPRAGATLNNMLSII
+272 NQRAGATLNNMLSII
-287 LDPGAVGDLAEYD
+287 LDPSAVGDLAAYD
-300 AEVSAMIDYIY
+300 AEVTAMIDYIY
-311 ASEAA
+311 ASKAA
-316 EGVDKV
+316 QGVEKV
-322 LIPGDPERQSVAARS
+322 LIPGDPERQSLAARS
-337 THGIDIDDNSWQD
+337 KNGIDIDENSWQD
-350 ITNAAAAAGLGEE
+350 ITNAANAAGLSMD
-363 DINALL
+363 DIKALL

>member
-1 MIKPNPEIIL
+1 M
-11 KEAVMRVDQ
+11 
-20 IPLTQVATAIL
+20 
-31 HKAGAEL
+31 
-38 ERAQAVAEHL
+38 AEHL
-48 VTANLKGHDSH
+48 VIANLKGHDSH

-64 PNYVNAMLN
+64 PNYVKSMLSE
-73 TLIHPENDALL
+73 LIHPQNDALL
-84 TRDSGAVLNFDGNLG
+84 TRDNGAVLTFDGNLG

-105 IQAMDL
+105 MQAMDQ

-132 GRIGAFAEHCAEA
+132 GRIGVFAEHCAEA

-161 VVAYR
+161 VVAYG

-173 TNPFCCAVPRPDGNH
+173 TNPFCCAVPRADGNH

-212 VPEHSLVDSNGLETT
+212 VPEHSLVDRNGVETT
-227 DASVIFSKG
+227 DASVIFSRD

-272 NPRAGATLNNMLSII
+272 NPRGGATLNNMLSVI
-287 LDPGAVGDLAEYD
+287 LDPSAIGDLAAYD
-300 AEVSAMIDYIY
+300 AEVTAMIEYIY

-316 EGVDKV
+316 EGIDKV
-322 LIPGDPERQSVAARS
+322 LVPGDPERQSVAARS
-337 THGIDIDDNSWQD
+337 QAGIDIDDNSWQD
-350 ITNAAAAAGLGEE
+350 ITSAAVAAGMSEAEIG
-363 DINALL
+363 ALIA

>member
-1 MIKPNPEIIL
+1 
-11 KEAVMRVDQ
+11 MRIDQ
-20 IPLTQVATAIL
+20 KPLTKIAATIL

-48 VTANLKGHDSH
+48 VIANLKGHDSH

-64 PNYVNAMLN
+64 PSYVKSMMSD
-73 TLIHPENDALL
+73 LIHPQNDALL
-84 TRDSGAVLNFDGNLG
+84 TRDSGAVLSFDGNLG

-105 IQAMDL
+105 IQAMDQ
-111 GIERAKSHGI
+111 GIARAKSHGI

-132 GRIGAFAEHCAEA
+132 GRIGAFAEHCAAA

-161 VVAYR
+161 VVAYG

-173 TNPFCCAVPRPDGNH
+173 TNPFCCAVPRADGNH

-212 VPEHSLVDSNGLETT
+212 VPEHSLVDRNGLETT
-227 DASVIFSKG
+227 DASVIFSKD

-272 NPRAGATLNNMLSII
+272 NQRAGATLNNMLSII
-287 LDPGAVGDLAEYD
+287 LDPGAVGDLAAYD
-300 AEVSAMIDYIY
+300 AEVTAMIDYIY

-316 EGVDKV
+316 EGVEKV
-322 LIPGDPERQSVAARS
+322 LIPGDPERQSFAARS
-337 THGIDIDDNSWQD
+337 TNGIDIDDNSWHD
-350 ITNAAAAAGLGEE
+350 ITNAANAAGLSA
-363 DINALL
+363 DDLNALL